1 MAPNSS
7 VHALSPREPLTWR
20 PTKIMNM
27 RDLSKDDDFLSHLLV
42 EKLGTGSVPLL
53 VHKMDSSR
61 RLPKVSPH
69 DLIEIVRRLV
79 MFKGPL
85 QHAVRNAVD
94 DLVYLTPIRYYLQNY
109 TQKQINAFATHASRY
124 FELYHPSGSI
134 EISHTSRYSHR
145 TGKSELCILATRN
158 LAPGSVITELK
169 GSMANLTDEEDRE
182 LKRTDLRNSDIRRD
196 FSVIHSKSMKKNHL
210 FLGPARFVNH
220 DCDNNCELFREGRY
234 ITFRVLR
241 PISIGEEITAHYGDC
256 YFGRKNRH
264 CLCET
269 CEKKGRGG
277 YAPDHTDDEIPS
289 DSAFSDSDSDG
300 SSSESDATSS
310 GQDDGAVKRQV
321 NLNERRT
328 RRGVYAVVT
337 KEEDHSDESDDED
350 GSVKPL
356 AGASD
361 IPSPGE
367 MEMAESTSDLTS
379 IPSSRAVSNCNQA
392 GPSCLSSSTSELTP
406 ISRSTSSL
414 SSLSSFEGTS
424 STHKNSSYQSIIAT
438 RRQKAQAEAAALVNA
453 SATLPEDSSLS
464 SVSSLRHLTQ
474 ASMSVTPG
482 KGKAK
487 QKEQIR
493 ASSTPMRSD
502 NLQATESGKMKDEDP
517 RILRPRPSASVTT
530 PEAAKEI
537 NLKTEIPRGPD
548 GKPLPICAICRNILP
563 VISVDHQIVW
573 GLGLEKDSKKKKA
586 KQDCPRCM
594 RHYAIYGE
602 LWPRRVPLP
611 GCTSTFNTTP
621 REETTPIEFARKVTH
636 KVLPV
641 LDRKIAA
648 VASSKRKR
656 SSEGPVA
663 EEEHEHF
670 AKKPKTSVDRTV
682 LKKRIPIPLPEG
694 QKRKRGRPRLM
705 SVSVTVPALPPIV
718 KMEDNEEPLH
728 PNGFKSQGR
737 RMNGRFERKLS
748 SSSPEKGYDLDKSPK
763 NALAGRAQRAL
774 EREKAKQ
781 IVERELL
788 VKRGLSD
795 GEIERITKK
804 GKWDGS
810 NPHDK
815 EPPLK
820 KVFPKRST
828 SFRSGNLFSR
838 PNPMS
843 FAARAWA
850 NPLVSDDASSEDEK
864 VPDTPED
871 SLSPPAI
878 VEVELE
884 DWDRGPSL
892 IVTAPAVPPAY
903 KPSPFSF
910 ARRRWSSLSASP
922 IEEPKKSTSELR
934 PNADARPPLNME
946 RILGHNSSS
955 MSSTFKDRTSSYEK
969 WNLNHGTYSS
979 EEEDTPNLFTL
990 RVSPL
995 HGGESNTRPLLLQ
1008 HTYPSDVAYTQGLAF
1023 TPDLSSAP
1031 PTFVAP
1037 TFNDAGWESDF
1048 SDA

>member
-7 VHALSPREPLTWR
+7 VHALSPREPLIWR

-277 YAPDHTDDEIPS
+277 YAPDHTDDDIPS

-300 SSSESDATSS
+300 TSSESDATSS
-310 GQDDGAVKRQV
+310 GQEDGAVKRQV

-350 GSVKPL
+350 GSVRPL

-414 SSLSSFEGTS
+414 SSLSSSEGTS
-424 STHKNSSYQSIIAT
+424 STHKSSSYQSIIAT

-453 SATLPEDSSLS
+453 SATLPEDSLS

-474 ASMSVTPG
+474 ASLSVTPS

-493 ASSTPMRSD
+493 ASSTPMRPD

-530 PEAAKEI
+530 SEAAKEI
-537 NLKTEIPRGPD
+537 NSKTEIPRGPD
-548 GKPLPICAICRNILP
+548 GKPLPICATCRNILP

-663 EEEHEHF
+663 EEENEHF
-670 AKKPKTSVDRTV
+670 AKKLKTSVDRTV
-682 LKKRIPIPLPEG
+682 PKKRIPIPLPEG

-705 SVSVTVPALPPIV
+705 SVPVTVPALPPIV
-718 KMEDNEEPLH
+718 KMEDTEEPLH

-748 SSSPEKGYDLDKSPK
+748 SSSPQKGYDLDKSPK

-774 EREKAKQ
+774 EREKAKE

-864 VPDTPED
+864 GPDTPED

-955 MSSTFKDRTSSYEK
+955 ITTSSYEK
-969 WNLNHGTYSS
+969 WNPNHGTYLS

-990 RVSPL
+990 RVSSL

-1008 HTYPSDVAYTQGLAF
+1008 HTYPSDVAYTQGHAF

-1048 SDA
+1048 SDS